1 VTFELVSGGYFGLIA
16 LLAPFSGAS
25 VRRFLAVMV
34 TALGLTVAIYA
45 AARWLPLGVRL
56 WLAPAYLAFGYWL
69 PALLVTRPSA
79 AFEAWLARTER
90 IRGRSFLLAEIAYLL
105 CTPMPVAAF
114 AVVWLNGSIVDTNR
128 FWTAVLLAGFLSYV
142 SLPWLVSRPPRLME
156 NALTDVSAVRRANLG
171 ALNRF
176 SHGWNTFPSGHV
188 AVSLATALSV
198 LSVSVS
204 AGLVLLLMA
213 VGISVGAVW
222 GRYHYSIDAAAGA
235 IVAVVAVLLA
245 STAAA

>member
-1 VTFELVSGGYFGLIA
+1 
-16 LLAPFSGAS
+16 
-25 VRRFLAVMV
+25 
-34 TALGLTVAIYA
+34 
-45 AARWLPLGVRL
+45 
-56 WLAPAYLAFGYWL
+56 
-69 PALLVTRPSA
+69 
-79 AFEAWLARTER
+79 
-90 IRGRSFLLAEIAYLL
+90 
-105 CTPMPVAAF
+105 
-114 AVVWLNGSIVDTNR
+114 
-128 FWTAVLLAGFLSYV
+128 
-142 SLPWLVSRPPRLME
+142 ME